1 MTFEITHKINTI
13 VNDNVKEIQTSFNVE
28 FFALEKKSNFNTYE
42 ISKTKVVCTPP
53 SHENTYLTFLE
64 NLDQL
69 TYPIKI
75 QTTSQ
80 GEFVKLIEY
89 KEWLERWEENTAI
102 LMEEYDDNK
111 NAKDI
116 LERFNLNV
124 YEEQTFTQN
133 KFKEPFWN
141 LIFFNPEIDKEEQ
154 STNTAINWNIKSI
167 GNLECVGKTKF
178 VISDAGESLLCF
190 ESQEV
195 VDEECTE
202 IINFITS
209 NKANQKP
216 YMTNLK
222 VITTLDNSH
231 SKIKHKS
238 AIFEIQTD
246 TLFHYKEETF
256 LNIKRE
262 INSK

>member
-1 MTFEITHKINTI
+1 MTFETTHKISTI
-13 VNDNVKEIQTSFNVE
+13 VNGNAKEIQTSFNVE
-28 FFALEKKSNFNTYE
+28 FLALEKKSNFNTYE
-42 ISKTKVVCTPP
+42 VSKTKVINNPG
-53 SHENTYLTFLE
+53 HENTYLTFLE
-64 NLDQL
+64 NLEQL

-75 QTTSQ
+75 QTTSE
-80 GEFVKLIEY
+80 GKFVKLLEY

-102 LMEEYDDNK
+102 LMEEYDGNK
-111 NAKDI
+111 NAQDI

-124 YEEQTFTQN
+124 YDEKTFTQN

-141 LIFFNPEIDKEEQ
+141 LIFFNPEVDEEQ
-154 STNTAINWNIKSI
+154 SRNTAISWNIKSI

-195 VDEECTE
+195 LNERCTE
-202 IINFITS
+202 RINFITN
-209 NKANQKP
+209 NKDNQKE
-216 YMTNLK
+216 YVANLQ
-222 VITTLDNSH
+222 VITTLDASNK
-231 SKIKHKS
+231 KIKYKS
-238 AIFEIQTD
+238 ALFEIQTD
-246 TLFHYKEETF
+246 TLFQYKEETF

>member
-1 MTFEITHKINTI
+1 MTFEITHKIKTI
-13 VNDNVKEIQTSFNVE
+13 ADDDAKEIQTSFDIE
-28 FFALEKKSNFNTYE
+28 FFVLEKKSNFNTYE
-42 ISKTKVVCTPP
+42 ISKTKVVNNP

-75 QTTSQ
+75 QTTSE
-80 GEFVKLIEY
+80 GEFIKMVEF
-89 KEWLERWEENTAI
+89 KEWLERWRENTAA
-102 LMEEYDDNK
+102 LMEEYDGNK

-124 YEEQTFTQN
+124 YDEKTFIQN

-141 LIFFNPEIDKEEQ
+141 LIFFNPEVDEEQ
-154 STNTAINWNIKSI
+154 FNNAAISWNIKSI
-167 GNLECVGKTKF
+167 GNLECKGMTKF
-178 VISDAGESLLCF
+178 IQSSTGELLLCF

-195 VDEECTE
+195 VNEECTE
-202 IINFITS
+202 MINFITDKQYS
-209 NKANQKP
+209 QDQYIAD
-216 YMTNLK
+216 LK
-222 VITTLDNSH
+222 IITALDAVYN
-231 SKIKHKS
+231 KIKHKS